1 MRLKKSRPLLP
12 AGREKRPAQAIPT
25 EAARRAAQA
34 ARRPRKA
41 AADPPA
47 PKQPER

>member
-1 MRLKKSRPLLP
+1 MRLKQSRPLLP

-25 EAARRAAQA
+25 EATRREAQA

-41 AADPPA
+41 VGGPPA
-47 PKQPER
+47 PKQQER